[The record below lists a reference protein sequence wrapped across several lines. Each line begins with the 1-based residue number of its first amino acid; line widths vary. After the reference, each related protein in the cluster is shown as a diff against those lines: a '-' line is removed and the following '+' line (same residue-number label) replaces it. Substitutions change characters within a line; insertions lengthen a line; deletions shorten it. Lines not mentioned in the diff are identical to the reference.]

1 MSKDESA
8 RYQEHLKAV
17 FENSSAEEIA
27 RLNLDAAL
35 KDAIEYGVTFTD
47 LGRVLGISEA
57 GIRQKANR
65 RGWHEAGTRRS
76 R

>member
-1 MSKDESA
+1 MRDERLYKA
-8 RYQEHLKAV
+8 KLKAV
-17 FENSSAEEIA
+17 FEAASAEELANIELE
-27 RLNLDAAL
+27 RAL
-35 KDAIEYGVTFTD
+35 RDAIDYGVTFTD
-47 LGRVLGISEA
+47 LGRTLGTTEA